1 MKLKEKLIHWLGG
14 YTFQERKQVN
24 IIQTT
29 KPIITLRSVS
39 KIDPFLIIDKEAQ
52 EEYVKQELAIQLAED
67 MANKGFIEFSTDEK
81 DYITATVRVVDMQ

>member
-1 MKLKEKLIHWLGG
+1 MRLKEKLIHWLGG
-14 YTFQERKQVN
+14 YTFQEYKQVN

-52 EEYVKQELAIQLAED
+52 EEYVKRELAIQLAED
-67 MANKGFIEFSTDEK
+67 MANKGFIKFSTDEK
-81 DYITATVRVVDMQ
+81 DYITATVRVVDTQ